1 MKSNEQFEQLMFQYN
16 NLKNGSIEIKKL
28 IENEMFDDAIALIK
42 NRDAVFLNCKCMRRY
57 LELTEE
63 QEKELNSILDELRI
77 SEKNNIKL
85 LEEGMNEIQMELNKN
100 RQSEKIAQKYAQN
113 ELNNGN
119 IINYSE

>member
-16 NLKNGSIEIKKL
+16 NLKNGSLEIKKL

-63 QEKELNSILDELRI
+63 QEKELNSILDDLRI
-77 SEKNNIKL
+77 SETNNIKL
-85 LEEGMNEIQMELNKN
+85 LEKSMNEIQIELNKN
-100 RQSEKIAQKYAQN
+100 RQSEKIAQKYTQS
-113 ELNNGN
+113 ELNNGT

>member
-16 NLKNGSIEIKKL
+16 NLKNGSLEIKKL

-63 QEKELNSILDELRI
+63 QEKELNSILDDLRI

-85 LEEGMNEIQMELNKN
+85 LEKSMNEIQIELNKN
-100 RQSEKIAQKYAQN
+100 RQSEKIAQKYTQS
-113 ELNNGN
+113 ELNNGT